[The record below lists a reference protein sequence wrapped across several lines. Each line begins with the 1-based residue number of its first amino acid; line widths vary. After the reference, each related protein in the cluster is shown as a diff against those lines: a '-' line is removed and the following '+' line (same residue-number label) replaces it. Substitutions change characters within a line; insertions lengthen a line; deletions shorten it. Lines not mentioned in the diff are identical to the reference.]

1 MIRVWAAIA
10 VLAISW
16 LPGLGYYHLPD
27 GLVWAMAVAAGTVLL
42 LGSKPRMPGPAA
54 AWAAT
59 AVLLPVVAIWQWP
72 YRIVP
77 LLLLAGL
84 VLWVLPIPRDWPKR
98 IGEAFVAAGLV
109 LLTQAAAL
117 YCYES
122 WTARSHELPWPLP
135 DLLGAVLCLLGQ
147 DSAACGNTLALFSM
161 RQVHLLGATWEL
173 FLDPATW
180 AFLVGGLVAVGL
192 LAGTRRAGSP
202 PTRWAY
208 RDWLRAGGILILV
221 VLAWLP
227 VRVGILVALYVH
239 RVLVTDYDDP
249 LAVISQFW
257 STPALLVLLAG
268 PVLLAWRFVGAC
280 VWQAPEAAGDTAP
293 ASAPSRLPW
302 RRVAAAVAIAGAV
315 AVLTAAVLW
324 DPVGERKAGRV
335 LVEEGHSK
343 WEPTTRPMDT
353 TWYGQESGYNYY
365 CLYDYCS
372 RFYEMGRVTEPIKD
386 STLADCDVLIIK
398 TPTLAYKDEEIDA
411 ICRFVGRGG
420 GLVLIGEHTDVFH
433 IGECLNAITR
443 RFGFAFRYD
452 CLFGV
457 DSVFEE
463 RLVPPLVPH
472 PVIQHMPPLDFSV
485 SCSLAPGASPGRAV
499 IRGLG
504 LKNAMA
510 DYHASNF
517 YPPAVDRPDM
527 RYGAFEQLWA
537 TRQGRGRV
545 VAFTDS
551 TIFSNFSMFEPA
563 KPELLFGMIEWANY
577 QDGIGNPRPWL
588 VAVAAALMLGGL
600 WLARGWPAAGVV
612 LLVSVAML
620 GHAAAAV
627 AVREHNRQA
636 MPPPPC
642 VRPYTLVT
650 IDRTVSDAVLSKG
663 GFIGGKEEGFGI
675 FERWILRLGY
685 FTRRAS
691 AADVARGNLVVVFNP
706 DLRAPP
712 GYAEMLADYVKEGG
726 NLLVLDSRKNAKS
739 TANSLLWPLGL
750 SVKHE
755 TNLAGVIAGPAG
767 WPAIKTDSACEV
779 SGGQPLARLQGKPVA
794 ACVRHG
800 KGVATVIGFSS
811 RFCDY
816 NMGVTGDILPD
827 AAMREVYEFEF
838 NLLRAIIEGKL
849 ADLAL
854 PGVPA
859 PPQ

>member
-1 MIRVWAAIA
+1 MALSCGAGLLLWALPSPRNWPRRAGEAAI
-10 VLAISW
+10 
-16 LPGLGYYHLPD
+16 
-27 GLVWAMAVAAGTVLL
+27 
-42 LGSKPRMPGPAA
+42 
-54 AWAAT
+54 
-59 AVLLPVVAIWQWP
+59 
-72 YRIVP
+72 
-77 LLLLAGL
+77 
-84 VLWVLPIPRDWPKR
+84 
-98 IGEAFVAAGLV
+98 AAGLV
-109 LLTQAAAL
+109 LLVQAAAF
-117 YCYES
+117 YCYEA

-135 DLLGAVLCLLGQ
+135 NLVALVPYLLGH
-147 DSAACGNTLALFSM
+147 DSAVCGNTVALFSM

-173 FLDPATW
+173 LIDPVTW
-180 AFLVGGLVAVGL
+180 AFLASGLAAIGL
-192 LAGTRRAGSP
+192 LEGTSRVRPAPFAGVPQKDGYSP
-202 PTRWAY
+202 PAPGRRSQ
-208 RDWLRAGGILILV
+208 RDLLKAGGVLV
-221 VLAWLP
+221 LAVVAWLP
-227 VRVGILVALYVH
+227 VRMGILLALYVH
-239 RVLVTDYDDP
+239 RVLVTDYDEP
-249 LAVISQFW
+249 LTVISQFW
-257 STPALLVLLAG
+257 STPAHLALLAG
-268 PVLLAWRFVGAC
+268 PVLLAWRFVGVRA
-280 VWQAPEAAGDTAP
+280 WPSPDATEEP
-293 ASAPSRLPW
+293 APSRLS
-302 RRVAAAVAIAGAV
+302 RRRIAAAVAILGAA
-315 AVLTAAVLW
+315 AVLTAAILW
-324 DPVGERKAGRV
+324 DPVGERKHGRV
-335 LVEEGHSK
+335 LIEEGHSK

-353 TWYGQESGYNYY
+353 TWYGQESGYNYA
-365 CLYDYCS
+365 CLYDYCG

-398 TPTLAYKDEEIDA
+398 TPTEAYKDEEIDA
-411 ICRFVGRGG
+411 ICRFVHRGG
-420 GLVLIGEHTDVFH
+420 GLFLIGEHTNVFH
-433 IGECLNAITR
+433 VGEHLNAVAQ

-463 RLVPPLVPH
+463 RFVPPLVPH

-485 SCSLAPGASPGRAV
+485 SCSLAPGASPGRTV

-517 YPPAVDRPDM
+517 YPQAVDRPDM
-527 RYGAFEQLWA
+527 RYGAFAQLWA
-537 TRQGRGRV
+537 TRHGRGRI

-551 TIFSNFSMFEPA
+551 TIFSNFSLFEPA
-563 KPELLFGMIEWANY
+563 KPELLLGMIEWANY

-588 VAVAAALMLGGL
+588 VVMAAALMLCGL
-600 WLARGWPAAGVV
+600 WLARGWPAAGV

-627 AVREHNRQA
+627 AVCEHNRSA

-663 GFIGGKEEGFGI
+663 GFIAGKEEGFGI

-691 AADVARGNLVVVFNP
+691 AAEVTRGNLVVVFNP
-706 DLRAPP
+706 DQRVPP
-712 GYAEMLADYVKEGG
+712 GYAEMLADYVKDGG

-739 TANSLLWPLGL
+739 TANSLLWPFGL

-767 WPAIKTDSACEV
+767 WPAIKVDSVCEV
-779 SGGQPLARLQGKPVA
+779 GGGQPLARLQEKPVA
-794 ACVRHG
+794 ARVRHG

-811 RFCDY
+811 RFSDY
-816 NMGVTGDILPD
+816 SMGVTGDTLPD

-849 ADLAL
+849 ADLAM
-854 PGVPA
+854 PRGSA
-859 PPQ
+859 SPQ